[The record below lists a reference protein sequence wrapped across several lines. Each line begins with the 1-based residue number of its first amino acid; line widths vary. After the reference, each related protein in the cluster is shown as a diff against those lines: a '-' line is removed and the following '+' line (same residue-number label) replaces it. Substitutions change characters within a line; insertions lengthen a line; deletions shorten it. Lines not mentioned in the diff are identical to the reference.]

1 MVFSDKK
8 KNALFVTAVLP
19 CVLLAVTGVACRG
32 GNPAQEELA
41 RKVENVENG
50 LVELD
55 LASMNYA
62 HPEIRMT
69 LSERMAHYKVPG
81 VSIAVIENNKVE
93 WAKAYGVL
101 DVESGTAVTTTSL
114 FEAASTTKLLTGVIV
129 LHFVERGQLDLDKDV
144 NSYLKSWKIHDN
156 EFTREQKVTLRR
168 LLTHQSGINRPDG
181 GFSAAEGSEP
191 PLLQI
196 LKGEFPAQ
204 NRPATVE
211 YVPGA
216 KWQYSNMGYVVIQ
229 QVVEDVLG
237 KPFAVVARETV
248 FKPLGMTSSTL
259 VYPLTA
265 EGQEKEAVP
274 HDAEGKAHTPGMTP
288 AAVAHGGLISTPSDL
303 ALLAIDLMRTYQGR
317 SARVISPATAKL
329 MFSRE
334 LDINIMGFPLGEGV
348 GVILRGE
355 GKDFSFLHPGGN
367 DPGATCWLEGVPES
381 GRGIVIMSNGAMG
394 DVLSLEIL
402 YPVIDGYRWA
412 TGQWLPVSK
421 TDSSPLEGR
430 K

>member
-1 MVFSDKK
+1 MLFGDEKK
-8 KNALFVTAVLP
+8 KALLVTAVLP
-19 CVLLAVTGVACRG
+19 CVFLAMTSAACRSEKTLDEDI
-32 GNPAQEELA
+32 P
-41 RKVENVENG
+41 RKIERVENG
-50 LVELD
+50 LVELG
-55 LASMNYA
+55 LADMNYV
-62 HPEIRMT
+62 HPEVRMT
-69 LSERMAHYKVPG
+69 LSDRMAHYKVPG
-81 VSIAVIENNKVE
+81 VSIVVIDNNKVE
-93 WAKAYGVL
+93 WANAYGVL
-101 DVESGTAVTTTSL
+101 NVESGVAVTTESL

-144 NSYLKSWKIHDN
+144 NSYLNSWKIPDS

-181 GFSAAEGSEP
+181 GFSEAEGSHP
-191 PLLQI
+191 TLLQV

-259 VYPLTA
+259 VYPLSG
-265 EGQEKEAVP
+265 EDQEREAVP
-274 HDAEGKAHTPGMTP
+274 HDAEGKAHKPGMTP
-288 AAVAHGGLISTPSDL
+288 AAVAHGGLMTTPSDL
-303 ALLAIDLMRTYQGR
+303 ALLAIDLMRAYEDGSGR
-317 SARVISPATAKL
+317 IISQAAAKQ

-334 LDINIMGFPLGEGV
+334 LNIDIMGFALGEGV

-355 GKDFSFLHPGGN
+355 EKDFSFLHPGGN
-367 DPGATCWLEGVPES
+367 DPGACCWLEGVPES

-394 DVLSLEIL
+394 DVLSFEIL
-402 YPVIDGYRWA
+402 FPVIEEYRWP
-412 TGQWLPVSK
+412 TGQWLPN
-421 TDSSPLEGR
+421 
-430 K
+430 

>member
-1 MVFSDKK
+1 MLFSEKREKTISLAAVLLCVFLAMTSAVCRSDK
-8 KNALFVTAVLP
+8 TI
-19 CVLLAVTGVACRG
+19 
-32 GNPAQEELA
+32 EEDIA
-41 RKVENVENG
+41 PKIERVENG

-55 LASMNYA
+55 LARMSYTR
-62 HPEIRMT
+62 PEIRMT
-69 LSERMAHYKVPG
+69 LFERMAHYRVPG

-101 DVESGTAVTTTSL
+101 NVENGVPVTIESL
-114 FEAASTTKLLTGVIV
+114 FEAASATKLLTGVIV
-129 LHFVERGQLDLDKDV
+129 LHLVERGQLDLDKDV
-144 NSYLKSWKIHDN
+144 NSYLKSWKIPDS
-156 EFTREQKVTLRR
+156 EFTHEQKVTLRR

-181 GFSAAEGSEP
+181 GFSEAEGSEP
-191 PLLQI
+191 TLLQV

-204 NRPATVE
+204 NRPAAVE
-211 YVPGA
+211 YVPGS

-274 HDAEGKAHTPGMTP
+274 HDAEGKAHTPAMTP
-288 AAVAHGGLISTPSDL
+288 AAVAHGGLMTTPSDL
-303 ALLAIDLMRTYQGR
+303 ALLAVDLMRTYQGR
-317 SARVISPATAKL
+317 SARIISQATAKQ

-367 DPGATCWLEGVPES
+367 DPGACCWLEGIPES

-394 DVLSLEIL
+394 DVLSFEIL
-402 YPVIDGYRWA
+402 FPVIEEYRWP
-412 TGQWLPVSK
+412 TGQWLPH
-421 TDSSPLEGR
+421 
-430 K
+430 

>member
-1 MVFSDKK
+1 MLFGDEKK
-8 KNALFVTAVLP
+8 KALLAATAPLFVFLAVTAV
-19 CVLLAVTGVACRG
+19 TCRVDK
-32 GNPAQEELA
+32 PTTEELA
-41 RKVENVENG
+41 RKIESVENG

-55 LASMNYA
+55 LANMNYA
-62 HPEIRMT
+62 RPEMRMT

-93 WAKAYGVL
+93 WAKACGVL
-101 DVESGTAVTTTSL
+101 NVESGMPVTTGSL

-144 NSYLKSWKIHDN
+144 NSYLKSWKIPDN
-156 EFTREQKVTLRR
+156 EFTGEQKVTLRR

-181 GFSAAEGSEP
+181 GFPEAEGSEP
-191 PLLQI
+191 TLLQI

-204 NRPATVE
+204 NRPAAVE
-211 YVPGA
+211 YVPGS

-248 FKPLGMTSSTL
+248 FKSLGMTSSTL
-259 VYPLTA
+259 VYPLGA
-265 EGQEKEAVP
+265 EGQKKEAVP
-274 HDAEGKAHTPGMTP
+274 HDAEGKAHKPGMTP
-288 AAVAHGGLISTPSDL
+288 GAVAHGGLMTTPSDL
-303 ALLAIDLMRTYQGR
+303 ALLAIDLMRAYQGR
-317 SARVISPATAKL
+317 SARIISQATAKQ

-334 LDINIMGFPLGEGV
+334 LDINIMGFALGEGV

-367 DPGATCWLEGVPES
+367 DPGACCWLEGVPES

-394 DVLSLEIL
+394 DVLSFEIL
-402 YPVIDGYRWA
+402 FPVIEEYRWP
-412 TGQWLPVSK
+412 TGQWRPH
-421 TDSSPLEGR
+421 
-430 K
+430 